1 MERYKR
7 NQVEEAIARVL
18 EPGSSKPT
26 SELRTRIKRL
36 LETDR
41 DLPQANETAE
51 SQFVA
56 SAFFSEESPGRG
68 REIWFSAYEAFALL
82 VGLHLMRHGWP
93 QGFVVTVLRQVR
105 RELEVA
111 YSTTLAQD
119 PKWLFDQEEIRR
131 NAQAGDFAFDNQD
144 PFLLSI
150 VSALGVPGGNED
162 APLAC
167 CVKRGQSEASAFARE
182 YRGVGGVW
190 TFFDVVSLAHKVS
203 AELGQTRPQH
213 RGRSLRTTH

>member
-1 MERYKR
+1 MDRFKR

-18 EPGSSKPT
+18 QPGWSKPT
-26 SELRTRIKRL
+26 AEVRTRIKRL

-41 DLPQANETAE
+41 DLPHGNEPAE
-51 SQFVA
+51 SQTGV
-56 SAFFSEESPGRG
+56 SAFFSEDSPGKG

-119 PKWLFDQEEIRR
+119 PKWLFDQEAIRR
-131 NAQAGDFAFDNQD
+131 DAQPGDLAFDNQD

-150 VSALGVPGGNED
+150 ISALGAAGNNQD

-167 CVKRGQSEASAFARE
+167 SVKRGQSEAAKFARE
-182 YRGVGGVW
+182 YRGAGGVW
-190 TFFDVVSLAHKVS
+190 TFFDVVSLAHKLS
-203 AELGQTRPQH
+203 AELRQTRPQH
-213 RGRSLRTTH
+213 RGRS